1 MNRRT
6 FLTMTGA
13 SALAPAAAFASQ
25 RSNPDR
31 KARAI
36 LEAAFSFGM
45 GGGYDSK
52 WGGSGVP
59 ELIEHKGTRI
69 LSKASN
75 GTYCCGFTFAVGAKV
90 LAESKALGRKSAA
103 DMKAFQQAWYG
114 ATKASSE
121 RQCAFAVEKFQLGK
135 EVKAKDAQ
143 AGDFV
148 QLWRKTKK
156 PSGHSVLF
164 LSWIELEGKRIGIHY
179 LSSQGSTNGI
189 GFGTEF
195 FHGAGLPGARVDPDR
210 IYAARL

>member
-6 FLTMTGA
+6 FLAMGGGA
-13 SALAPAAAFASQ
+13 ALTPIAVSSAQKPRPSK
-25 RSNPDR
+25 
-31 KARAI
+31 KARHV

-59 ELIEHKGTRI
+59 EAIEHKGTRI
-69 LSKASN
+69 LSKATN
-75 GTYCCGFTFAVGAKV
+75 GTYCCGFTFAVCTKI
-90 LAESKALGRKSAA
+90 LAGSKAWRAKSAA
-103 DMKAFQQAWYG
+103 DVKAFQQAWYG
-114 ATKASSE
+114 ANKASSE
-121 RQCAFAVEKFQLGK
+121 RQCAYAVETFQLGK
-135 EVKAKDAQ
+135 EVEAKDAL

-164 LSWIELEGKRIGIHY
+164 LSWIELEGERIGIHY
-179 LSSQGSTNGI
+179 LSSQGSTKGI

-195 FHGAGLPGARVDPDR
+195 FSGAGLPGARVDPDR